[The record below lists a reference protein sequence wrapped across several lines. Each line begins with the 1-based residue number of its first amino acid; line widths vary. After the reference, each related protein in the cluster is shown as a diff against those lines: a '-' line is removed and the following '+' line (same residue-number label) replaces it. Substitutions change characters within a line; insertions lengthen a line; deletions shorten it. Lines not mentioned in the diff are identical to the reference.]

1 MKRGGGLFDLSP
13 EIQEKVDT
21 ARNLAKEK
29 VMADAEVWDFIV
41 SNEIPDEVVD
51 KNLSEL
57 NNYILHREKSIVPG
71 YSQALRYYEGSIIT
85 EYRKTKEQKRKETQY
100 AENE

>member
-1 MKRGGGLFDLSP
+1 
-13 EIQEKVDT
+13 
-21 ARNLAKEK
+21 
-29 VMADAEVWDFIV
+29 MADAEVWDFIV

-85 EYRKTKEQKRKETQY
+85 EYRKPRNRNVRNTKPRLQLCWIKQY
-100 AENE
+100 CPR